1 MKMFADLHI
10 HSHFSRA
17 TSKDM
22 NIVNLEKYG
31 KLKGINLIGCGDFT
45 HPDWL
50 AELKGV
56 LKPVGDSGL
65 FHHTDEGMLFALSAE
80 ISLIYSQDG
89 QVRKIHNVLLAP
101 SFDVVDQINEWL
113 GKRGNLSA
121 DGRPIF
127 GKITCPE
134 FVEAMMK
141 ISKDIMVIPAHA
153 WTPWFSLFGSM
164 SGFDRIDD
172 CFQDQTKN
180 IFAIETGLSSDPAM
194 NWRLSQLDRF
204 ALVSNSDCHSYYPW
218 RLGREANVFDIE
230 PTYANMIDAIKTKD
244 PKRFLFTIE
253 TDPKYG
259 KYHWDGHR
267 LCNVVFSPKEAEKH
281 KNICPACRRQLTIG
295 VEHRVEEL
303 ADRPEGYVPKNA
315 IPFRSML
322 PLSELIAGLYNTQAF
337 SKKVFEVHAKLM
349 KEFGNELAVLLEV
362 PETKLKDVVNDKIVS
377 AIITNRRGGIQV
389 QPGYDGVYGKAIFG
403 AEELA
408 KPEKIKRPQ
417 ASLSDFLNSSQS
429 R

>member
-1 MKMFADLHI
+1 MKLFADLHI

-22 NIVNLEKYG
+22 NIINLEKYG
-31 KLKGINLIGCGDFT
+31 KLKGVNLIGTGDFT
-45 HPDWL
+45 HPAWL
-50 AELKGV
+50 AELKQI
-56 LKPVGDSGL
+56 LKPAGESG
-65 FHHTDEGMLFALSAE
+65 FFNYQDKDMFFTLSGE

-89 QVRKIHNVLLAP
+89 KLHKIHLVLLAP

-121 DGRPIF
+121 DGRPVF

-134 FVEAMMK
+134 FVEAMMQ

-204 ALVSNSDCHSYYPW
+204 ALVSNSDCHSYYSW
-218 RLGREANVFDIE
+218 RLGREANVFEIK
-230 PTYANMIDAIKTKD
+230 PTYAEMVDAIKKKD
-244 PKRFLFTIE
+244 ARRFLFTVE

-267 LCNVVFSPKEAEKH
+267 LCNVAMSPQEALKH
-281 KNICPACRRQLTIG
+281 KNVCPVCRRQLTIG

-303 ADRPEGYVPKNA
+303 ADRPEGYVAKGA
-315 IPFRSML
+315 IPFKSLL
-322 PLSELIAGLYNTQAF
+322 PISELMAGLYNIQPF
-337 SKKVFEVHAKLM
+337 SKKAFEIHGKLM
-349 KEFGNELAVLLEV
+349 KAFGNEFAVLLEV
-362 PETKLKDVVNDKIVS
+362 PEEELKAVVDEKIAG
-377 AIITNRRGGIQV
+377 AIMANRAGKIAV
-389 QPGYDGVYGKAIFG
+389 QPGYDGVYGRAMFEN
-403 AEELA
+403 AEA
-408 KPEKIKRPQ
+408 PEITKNKSPQ
-417 ASLSDFLNSSQS
+417 ATLDRFAQK
-429 R
+429 

>member
-1 MKMFADLHI
+1 MKIVADLHI

-22 NIVNLEKYG
+22 NIANLEKYG
-31 KLKGINLIGCGDFT
+31 LMKGVNLIGCGDFT
-45 HPDWL
+45 HPAWL
-50 AELKGV
+50 AELKSV
-56 LKPVGDSGL
+56 LKPVDDSG
-65 FHHTDEGMLFALSAE
+65 FFNYKDKNMLFALSAE

-89 QVRKIHNVLLAP
+89 KLRKIHNVLLAP
-101 SFDVVDQINEWL
+101 SFEIVEQINEWL
-113 GKRGNLSA
+113 GKYGNLSA
-121 DGRPIF
+121 DGRPVF

-134 FVEAMMK
+134 LVEAMMQ

-164 SGFDRIDD
+164 SGFDSIDD
-172 CFQDQTKN
+172 CFQDQIKN

-218 RLGREANVFDIE
+218 RLGREANVFEIK
-230 PTYANMIDAIKTKD
+230 PTYTELVNAIKNKD

-267 LCNVVFSPKEAEKH
+267 FCNVVMSPKEALAR
-281 KNICPACRRQLTIG
+281 KNTCPVCGRQLTIG

-303 ADRPEGYVPKNA
+303 ADRPEGFVPKGA
-315 IPFRSML
+315 IPFKSLL
-322 PLSELIAGLYNTQAF
+322 PLSELIGGLYNMQPF
-337 SKKVFEVHAKLM
+337 SKKVFEIYSKLM
-349 KEFGNELAVLLEV
+349 KAFGNEFTVLLDV
-362 PETKLKDVVNDKIVS
+362 PEERLKAVVDEKIVT
-377 AIITNRRGGIQV
+377 AIMRNRCGQIIVR
-389 QPGYDGVYGKAIFG
+389 PGYDGIYGVPVFEASEITEVQKS
-403 AEELA
+403 
-408 KPEKIKRPQ
+408 RSPQ
-417 ASLSDFLNSSQS
+417 STLDKYVKK
-429 R
+429 

>member
-1 MKMFADLHI
+1 MKIVADLHI

-22 NIVNLEKYG
+22 NIANLEKYG
-31 KLKGINLIGCGDFT
+31 LMKGVNLIGCGDFT
-45 HPDWL
+45 HPAWL
-50 AELKGV
+50 AELKSV
-56 LKPVGDSGL
+56 LKPVDDSG
-65 FHHTDEGMLFALSAE
+65 FFNYKDKNMLFALSAE

-89 QVRKIHNVLLAP
+89 KLRKIHNVLLAP
-101 SFDVVDQINEWL
+101 SFEIVEQINEWL
-113 GKRGNLSA
+113 GKYGNLSA
-121 DGRPIF
+121 DGRPVF

-134 FVEAMMK
+134 LVEAMMQ

-164 SGFDRIDD
+164 SGFDSIDD
-172 CFQDQTKN
+172 CFQDQIKN

-218 RLGREANVFDIE
+218 RLGREANVFEIK
-230 PTYANMIDAIKTKD
+230 PTYTELVNAIKNKD

-267 LCNVVFSPKEAEKH
+267 FCNVVMSPKEALAH
-281 KNICPACRRQLTIG
+281 KNTCPVCGRQLTIG

-303 ADRPEGYVPKNA
+303 ADRPEGFVPKGA
-315 IPFRSML
+315 IPFKSLL
-322 PLSELIAGLYNTQAF
+322 PLSELIGGLYNMQPF
-337 SKKVFEVHAKLM
+337 SKKVFEIYSKLM
-349 KEFGNELAVLLEV
+349 KAFGNEFTVLLDV
-362 PETKLKDVVNDKIVS
+362 PEERLKAVVDEKIVT
-377 AIITNRRGGIQV
+377 AIMRNRCGQIIVR
-389 QPGYDGVYGKAIFG
+389 PGYDGIYGVPVFEASEITEVQKS
-403 AEELA
+403 
-408 KPEKIKRPQ
+408 RSPQ
-417 ASLSDFLNSSQS
+417 STLDKYVKK
-429 R
+429 

>member
-1 MKMFADLHI
+1 MKLFADLHI

-31 KLKGINLIGCGDFT
+31 LLKGVNLIGCGDFT
-45 HPDWL
+45 HPQWL
-50 AELKGV
+50 SELKSV
-56 LKPVGDSGL
+56 LKPDGDSGF
-65 FHHTDEGMLFALSAE
+65 FHYTNEKMLFMLSAE
-80 ISLIYSQDG
+80 IALIYSEG
-89 QVRKIHNVLLAP
+89 GRVRKIHNVLLAP
-101 SFDVVDQINEWL
+101 SFEIVDQINEWL

-127 GKITCPE
+127 GRITCPE
-134 FVEAMMK
+134 FVEAMMR
-141 ISKDIMVIPAHA
+141 ISKDILVIPAHA

-172 CFQDQTKN
+172 CFRDQTKN

-218 RLGREANVFDIE
+218 RLGREANVFDIK
-230 PTYANMIDAIKTKD
+230 PTYAEMVDAIKKKD

-267 LCNVVFSPKEAEKH
+267 LCNVVYSPKEALNH
-281 KNICPACRRQLTIG
+281 KNICPVCMRQLTIG

-303 ADRPEGYVPKNA
+303 ADRPEGHVPANA
-315 IPFRSML
+315 IPFKSML
-322 PLSELIAGLYNTQAF
+322 PLSELIGGLYNMQPF

-349 KEFGNELAVLLEV
+349 KAFGNEFAVLLET
-362 PETKLKDVVNDKIVS
+362 PEEKLKSVVDEAVAKAIMKNRKGQIDV
-377 AIITNRRGGIQV
+377 R
-389 QPGYDGVYGKAIFG
+389 PGYDGVYGKPMFDG
-403 AEELA
+403 E
-408 KPEKIKRPQ
+408 PQ
-417 ASLSDFLNSSQS
+417 LPKQVKKQHVLSKFT
-429 R
+429 